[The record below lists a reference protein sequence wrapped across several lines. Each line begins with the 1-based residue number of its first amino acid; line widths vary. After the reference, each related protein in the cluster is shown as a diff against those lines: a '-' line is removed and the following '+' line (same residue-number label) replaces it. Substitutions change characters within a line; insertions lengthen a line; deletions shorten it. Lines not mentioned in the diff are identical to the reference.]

1 VASSEDKTFTYI
13 PEIPAFDPEA
23 DFVHITYNNTIY
35 GTQFHEIPDTKGIPL
50 FADISS
56 GVLSKPLDISKF
68 DLLYGGAQK
77 NLGPAGMALVIV
89 KDSLLER
96 IPEGL
101 PTYLDYRTHVKNKS
115 LFQHPTLLGHLHLW
129 PGPRMDPKARRPRKA
144 FPGQRRK
151 SGPTL

>member
-1 VASSEDKTFTYI
+1 MLAQNFLTVNKKADFINTGAWSKKAIAEAKKFGEVRVVASSEDKTFTYI

-50 FADISS
+50 YSRTFSS
-56 GVLSKPLDISKF
+56 GVLSKPLDMSKF
-68 DLLYGGAQK
+68 DLIYGGAQK

-96 IPEGL
+96 IPEGT
-101 PTYLDYRTHVKNKS
+101 PH
-115 LFQHPTLLGHLHLW
+115 LLGLSHS
-129 PGPRMDPKARRPRKA
+129 RQK
-144 FPGQRRK
+144 
-151 SGPTL
+151 